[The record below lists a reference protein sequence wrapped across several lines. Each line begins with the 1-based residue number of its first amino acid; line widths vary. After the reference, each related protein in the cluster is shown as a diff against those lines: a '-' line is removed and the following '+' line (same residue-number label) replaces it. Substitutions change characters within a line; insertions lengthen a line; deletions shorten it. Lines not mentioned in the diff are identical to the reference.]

1 MWNWRRPLRMLLR
14 ELNVESALFESS
26 CERFLEG
33 AGDTGGMG
41 GVTILMT
48 GENGNG
54 EWSEFHT
61 KLALHMGK
69 DIADTFI
76 YEATQMHGYLK
87 KLETKLHLDDFTIQ
101 DLLKS
106 NKHKGKNIER
116 ARLRIIWT
124 VLKSDDLLADIRA
137 TNMRMERLAPRR
149 SRRAR
154 PIPSMI
160 PKMGALEAIIEE
172 EGA

>member
-101 DLLKS
+101 DLVSLFACRNFHKVTDMTAQVKQAQGKEYRKS
-106 NKHKGKNIER
+106 KITHY
-116 ARLRIIWT
+116 L
-124 VLKSDDLLADIRA
+124 D
-137 TNMRMERLAPRR
+137 
-149 SRRAR
+149 R
-154 PIPSMI
+154 PQ
-160 PKMGALEAIIEE
+160 K
-172 EGA
+172 